1 MKKQFGNYFL
11 GFDIGTNSI
20 GWAVTNENYE
30 LLKFNGKAMWGIHL
44 FESGKTAEERRM
56 ARASRR
62 RTMRSKMRLE
72 LLRELFAEEINKVDP
87 IFFERLDESKFLLE
101 DKNVKQPNT
110 LFNDEKYNDKD
121 FYREFPTIYHLRSR
135 LIHNTE
141 KADIR
146 LVYLALHHII
156 KHRGHFLFEGQ
167 DFSTATS
174 FEVIFQELMNTLKDY
189 EIDFSCTNY
198 NAVEELLKDK
208 HKGIKDK
215 KRILAEILNAD
226 SKTKKAVCDLMAG
239 GTIKLSDLFDDETLD
254 DSEISKISFS
264 DGIDE
269 KIETLRDILDERLFI
284 VEKIKTVYDWA
295 VLVDILK
302 NNEFISDAKKEIFD
316 EHSRDLKLL
325 KKLIKKYVPEKYD
338 EVFNDSNQKANYCTY
353 VGKVSKKGDI
363 LTNGICLQEDFC
375 KYLRSVIPVDKI
387 SDGEFEDV
395 LFKINNNTLLPKQ
408 VSKNNSV
415 IPYQLNLKELE
426 QILENVSN
434 YLPFL
439 LTKDENGLD
448 VKDKI
453 KSIFTFRIPYYVGPL
468 NSHSD
473 NSWIVRKEEGK
484 IYPWNFEEK
493 VDLDSSATKFIERMT
508 NMCTYLIGKKV
519 IPKDSILYSKYMIY
533 NQLNNIKIDGE
544 KLPVEIKNNLFRD
557 KFLNEK
563 RTTNLKIKSILEYL
577 KIQGLIQ
584 DTTDVQLTGIDGEI
598 KGTMK
603 AYTDFREILGDNFD
617 EVLADEIIK
626 KIVILGDDKKMLK
639 NNLKLEYGNICTEE
653 QLKQI
658 SKKKYTGWGRL
669 SREFLTE
676 VYHTDRTT
684 GECISIMTAL
694 ENTNDNLMQ
703 LLSNEY
709 GFKEKIDNFNAYAN
723 GKTEDISYKDIEDL
737 YVSPAVKRSIWRT
750 VVLAKEIEKVTGH
763 SPSKIFI
770 EMARENETDSK
781 KKAGEFKRSPRKQQ
795 LLELY
800 KSCRAEAG
808 ELITNLENTEDS
820 RLNGDKLFLYYTQ
833 MGRCMYSGERI
844 DLDELTTKY
853 DIDHI
858 FPQSKVKDD
867 SLDNRVL
874 VKKELNAKKSDT
886 YPIPD
891 ECLGNS
897 ARSLWKGLR
906 EKGFITEEKYNRLM
920 RKNEFSEN
928 ELAGFIARQ
937 IVETRQ
943 STKAVADIL
952 NKMFE
957 DSKIVYV
964 KAGNVSRFRHP
975 DNKDYDFV
983 KCREINDYHHAKD
996 AYLNIVVGNVYDAK
1010 FTSNPIN
1017 FIKSGAKYSL
1027 NKVFDFNVERNGKI
1041 AWDKERTL
1049 EQVKK
1054 VMAKNNILFTRYA
1067 TEAKGALFD
1076 LLPVKKG
1083 KGQLPLKTSDI
1094 RLSDISKYGGYNKI
1108 SGAYFILIEH
1118 EIKGKKVK
1126 TIEYV
1131 PVYLAKEIEKDS
1143 NKLKEYCNNN
1153 WINPR
1158 IVIPKIKI
1166 NTLFCV
1172 DGFCMHL
1179 SGRTGNQLIFK
1190 CANQLVLNEE
1200 NVKYIKKVTK
1210 YIDKCRE
1217 KKAKLEITENTK
1229 ITFDENVRIYDEL
1242 LNKLS
1247 NSIYFKKLG
1256 PAILNLEKG
1265 REKFIALELNEQC
1278 EVICEILKL
1287 TQCTSGGANFSLIG
1301 GPAKSGIL
1309 VLAKDITKLKNIYII
1324 NQSPT
1329 GLFEERK
1336 NLATL

>member
-1 MKKQFGNYFL
+1 MKKQFGDYFL
-11 GFDIGTNSI
+11 GFDIGTDSI

-56 ARASRR
+56 ARTSRR
-62 RTMRSKMRLE
+62 RTMRNKARLE
-72 LLRELFAEEINKVDP
+72 LLRELFAEEINKIDP
-87 IFFERLDESKFLLE
+87 IFFERLDESKFWLE
-101 DKNVKQPNT
+101 DRTIKQANT
-110 LFNDEKYNDKD
+110 LFNDANYKDKD
-121 FYREFPTIYHLRSR
+121 FYLEFPTIYHLRSR
-135 LIHNTE
+135 LIHSSQ
-141 KADIR
+141 KADVR

-174 FEVIFQELMNTLKDY
+174 FDVIFEDLMNTLNDY
-189 EIDFSCTNY
+189 GIQFNCTNY
-198 NAVEELLKDK
+198 AAIEELLKDK
-208 HKGIKDK
+208 HKGVKDK
-215 KRILAEILNAD
+215 KKFLTEILNAD
-226 SKTKKAVCDLMAG
+226 DKAKKAVCDLMAG
-239 GTIKLSDLFDDETLD
+239 GKIKLSDLFEDESLD
-254 DSEISKISFS
+254 DNEMSKISFS
-264 DGIDE
+264 EGIDE
-269 KIETLRDILDERLFI
+269 KIDALRDILNERMFI
-284 VEKIKTVYDWA
+284 VEKIKAVYDWA
-295 VLVDILK
+295 ILVDILK
-302 NNEFISDAKKEIFD
+302 NNEFISDAKKDIFD

-325 KKLIKKYVPEKYD
+325 KLLVKTYAPTKYD
-338 EVFNDSNQKANYCTY
+338 EVFKANDQKANYCTY
-353 VGKVSKKGDI
+353 VGKSSKKGKT
-363 LTNGICLQEDFC
+363 LSNAICLQEEFC
-375 KYLRSVIPVDKI
+375 KYLRTVLPMENINDS
-387 SDGEFEDV
+387 EFEEI
-395 LFKINNNTLLPKQ
+395 LFKINNNILLPKQ

-426 QILENVSN
+426 RILDNASN

-439 LTKDENGLD
+439 LAKDENRLS
-448 VKDKI
+448 VIDKI

-468 NSHSD
+468 NSHSE

-484 IYPWNFEEK
+484 IYPWNFESK
-493 VDLDSSATKFIERMT
+493 VDLEASATKFIERMT

-519 IPKDSILYSKYMIY
+519 MPKDSILYSKYAIY
-533 NQLNNIKIDGE
+533 NQLNNLKVDGE
-544 KLPVEIKNNLFRD
+544 KLPIDIKNNLFKD

-563 RTTNLKIKSILEYL
+563 RTTNLKAKSILEYL
-577 KIQGLIQ
+577 KVQGLIN
-584 DTTDVQLTGIDGEI
+584 DAKDVQLTGIDGEI

-603 AYTDFREILGDNFD
+603 AYTDFKEIFGDNFD

-639 NNLKLEYGNICTEE
+639 NNLKADYGDKLTEE
-653 QLKQI
+653 QIRQI

-676 VYHTDRTT
+676 VYHTDRAT

-709 GFKEKIDNFNAYAN
+709 EFKKKIDEFNAYAN

-763 SPSKIFI
+763 APKKIFV
-770 EMARENETDSK
+770 EMARGEEDK
-781 KKAGEFKRSPRKQQ
+781 KQRTVSRKQQ
-795 LLELY
+795 LLDLY
-800 KSCRAEAG
+800 KSCKAEAKD
-808 ELITNLENTEDS
+808 LIVDLENTEDS
-820 RLNGDKLFLYYTQ
+820 RLNGDRLFLYYTQ
-833 MGRCMYSGERI
+833 MGRCMYSGEKI
-844 DLDELTTKY
+844 DLEELTTKY

-891 ECLGNS
+891 ECITNS
-897 ARSLWKGLR
+897 AKILWKALR
-906 EKGFITEEKYNRLM
+906 EKGLITDEKYNRLM
-920 RKNEFSEN
+920 RRNGFSEN
-928 ELAGFIARQ
+928 ELSGFIARQ

-957 DSKIVYV
+957 DSTIVYV

-975 DNKDYDFV
+975 DNKDYEFV
-983 KCREINDYHHAKD
+983 KCRAINDYHHAKD
-996 AYLNIVVGNVYDAK
+996 AYLNIVVGNVYDTK
-1010 FTSNPIN
+1010 FTSNPVN

-1027 NKVFDFNVERNGKI
+1027 NKVFDFNVERNGKV
-1041 AWDKERTL
+1041 AWDKDKTL

-1054 VMAKNNILFTRYA
+1054 VMSKNNILFTRYA

-1076 LLPVKKG
+1076 LLPVKKEN
-1083 KGQLPLKTSDI
+1083 GQLPLKMSDN
-1094 RLSDISKYGGYNKI
+1094 RLKDINKYGGYNKVG
-1108 SGAYFILIEH
+1108 GAYFILVEH
-1118 EIKGKKVK
+1118 EVKGKKVK

-1131 PVYLAKEIEKDS
+1131 PIYLAKEIEKDS
-1143 NKLKEYCNNN
+1143 NKLLQYCNTN
-1153 WINPR
+1153 WVKPR
-1158 IVIPKIKI
+1158 IIIPKIKI

-1172 DGFCMHL
+1172 DGFYMHL

-1190 CANQLVLNEE
+1190 CANQLVLNDE
-1200 NVKYIKKVTK
+1200 NVKYLKKVTG
-1210 YIDKCRE
+1210 YIEKCKER
-1217 KKAKLEITENTK
+1217 KTKLEITEYTG
-1229 ITFDENVRIYDEL
+1229 ITFEENLKIYDEL
-1242 LNKLS
+1242 VDKLS
-1247 NSIYFKKLG
+1247 NSIYNKRFEA
-1256 PAILNLEKG
+1256 PIQAILKG
-1265 REKFIALELNEQC
+1265 KEKFEKSDLSEQC
-1278 EVICEILKL
+1278 EVIVEILKL
-1287 TQCTSGGANFSLIG
+1287 TQCNSNASNLSAVG
-1301 GPAKSGIL
+1301 GPSKSGIL

-1329 GLFEERK
+1329 GLFEKRK
-1336 NLATL
+1336 NLANL